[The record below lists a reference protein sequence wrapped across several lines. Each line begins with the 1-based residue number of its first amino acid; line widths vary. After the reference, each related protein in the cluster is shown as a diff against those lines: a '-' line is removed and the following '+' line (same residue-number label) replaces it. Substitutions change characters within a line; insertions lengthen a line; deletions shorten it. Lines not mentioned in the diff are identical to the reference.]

1 MRNFREYEIW
11 INAIEIADV
20 VYRVTDNFHVTQ
32 RYSLSTQLQRAVV
45 SIASNIAEGS
55 SRVSEKDFA
64 RFLEISLG
72 SAYETESQLVI
83 AFKRNYIEEEIY
95 NQINEDLILLQKQIA
110 HLINKIRGQ

>member
-1 MRNFREYEIW
+1 MRNFREYDIW

-20 VYRVTDNFHVTQ
+20 VYRVTDNFPVTQ

-64 RFLEISLG
+64 RFLELSLG

-83 AFKRNYIEEEIY
+83 ALRRKFLKEEIY
-95 NQINEDLILLQKQIA
+95 SQVNNDLILLQKQIA
-110 HLINKIRGQ
+110 FLINKIRS